1 MSYGV
6 GYTCALQYS
15 CIQETVQIAWT
26 INTKNSEKKK
36 LKFGL
41 ETRREEFIQVFRT
54 LGAEILYT
62 NKF

>member
-26 INTKNSEKKK
+26 INTKNSEKKTGK
-36 LKFGL
+36 VVNDIKDTCEFKKF
-41 ETRREEFIQVFRT
+41 
-54 LGAEILYT
+54 
-62 NKF
+62 